1 MSRSMRNE
9 TVSLAFGMMGL
20 LGRGSAGLVV
30 ADLNAASAAS
40 RALLGR
46 RILSFAIGSLLFVH

>member
-1 MSRSMRNE
+1 MRNE